1 MRLGTLRDGT
11 RDGALIVV
19 DRNGQRFTRAT
30 EAARTLQGALD
41 DWARAE
47 PVLRALAA
55 RLEDGTAVAERL
67 DCEQL
72 AAPLP
77 RAYEWIDGSAYLNH
91 VRLVRRARKAEL
103 PDDLETEPLV
113 YQGGSGVLLGP
124 RDPLPLPAP
133 AWGLDFE
140 SEIAVVLS
148 DVPAGTIATEAAR
161 YIRLVMV
168 ANDVTYRNL
177 VAAELAKGFGFFVSK
192 PATAF
197 SPFAVTVDELGPAF
211 RDGRVFAQLRS
222 SLNGVTVG
230 DVETGPEMWFSFA
243 DLIGHV
249 ARSRALVAG
258 TILGSGTVSNQ
269 DPARGV
275 SCLAERRMIETIEH
289 GAPRT
294 QYLTVGDV
302 VRIEA
307 FDDQGASLCGAIEQK
322 VTPAARPRTAT

>member
-19 DRNGQRFTRAT
+19 DRAGQRFSRAT
-30 EAARTLQGALD
+30 ETARTLQGALD
-41 DWARAE
+41 DWARVE
-47 PVLRALAA
+47 PVLRGLAA
-55 RLEDGTAVAERL
+55 RLEDGTGAAERL
-67 DCEQL
+67 DVGQL
-72 AAPLP
+72 SAPLP

-91 VRLVRRARKAEL
+91 IRLVRRARNAA
-103 PDDLETEPLV
+103 PPPDLETDPLV

-124 RDPLPLPAP
+124 RDPLPLADP

-140 SEIAVVLS
+140 AEIAVVLG
-148 DVPAGTIATEAAR
+148 DVPAGTTAAEAAR
-161 YIRLVMV
+161 YIRLVLV
-168 ANDVTYRNL
+168 ANDVTCRNL

-197 SPFAVTVDELGPAF
+197 SPFAVTLDELGASSF
-211 RDGRVFAQLRS
+211 RDGRLFARLRS
-222 SLNGVTVG
+222 ALNGATVG

-243 DLIGHV
+243 DLIAHV
-249 ARSRALVAG
+249 TRSRALVAG

-269 DPARGV
+269 DAARGV
-275 SCLAERRMIETIEH
+275 SCLVERRMIETIEH

-294 QYLTVGDV
+294 PYLRAGDV

-307 FDDQGASLCGAIEQK
+307 FDDLGNSLFGAIEQT
-322 VTPAARPRTAT
+322 VTPSDRQGVR

>member
-11 RDGALIVV
+11 RDGTLIVV
-19 DRNGQRFTRAT
+19 DRTGHRFSH
-30 EAARTLQGALD
+30 AAGIAPTLQAALD
-41 DWARAE
+41 DWNRVE
-47 PVLRALAA
+47 PALRALSQ
-55 RLEDGTAVAERL
+55 RL
-67 DCEQL
+67 DDGAAAGEPVDAGQL
-72 AAPLP
+72 SAPLP
-77 RAYEWIDGSAYLNH
+77 RAYEWIDGSSYLNH
-91 VRLVRRARKAEL
+91 IRLVRRARNADL
-103 PDDLETEPLV
+103 PPDLETDPLV

-124 RDPLPLPAP
+124 RDPLPLLDP

-140 SEIAVVLS
+140 AELAVVLA
-148 DVPAGTIATEAAR
+148 DVPRGTTAAEAAPH
-161 YIRLVMV
+161 IRLVMA

-197 SPFAVTVDELGPAF
+197 SPFAVTVDELAPSF
-211 RDGRVFAQLRS
+211 HDGRVFARLRS
-222 SLNGVTVG
+222 TLDDTIVG
-230 DVETGPEMWFSFA
+230 DLETGPEMWFSFA

-258 TILGSGTVSNQ
+258 TILGSGTVSNR

-275 SCLAERRMIETIEH
+275 SCLVERRMIETIEH

-294 QYLTVGDV
+294 PYLKAGDV

-307 FDDQGASLCGAIEQK
+307 FDAHGRSLFGAIEQT
-322 VTPAARPRTAT
+322 VAPASRHGAT

>member
-11 RDGALIVV
+11 RDGALIVI
-19 DRNGQRFTRAT
+19 DRTGQRFSRAG
-30 EAARTLQGALD
+30 EVAPTLQAALD

-47 PVLRALAA
+47 PGLRALSA
-55 RLEDGTAVAERL
+55 RLEDGTTPSEGLDVARL
-67 DCEQL
+67 S
-72 AAPLP
+72 APLP

-91 VRLVRRARKAEL
+91 IRLVRRARNAEV
-103 PDDLETEPLV
+103 PPDLETEPLV

-124 RDPLPLPAP
+124 RDHLPLTDP

-140 SEIAVVLS
+140 SEIAVVLG
-148 DVPAGTIATEAAR
+148 DVPVGTTAAEAAR
-161 YIRLVMV
+161 HIRLVMV
-168 ANDVTYRNL
+168 ANDVTCRNL

-197 SPFAVTVDELGPAF
+197 APFAVTVDELGPAF
-211 RDGRVFAQLRS
+211 RDGRVFAHLRS
-222 SLNGVTVG
+222 TLNGTIVG

-249 ARSRALVAG
+249 TRSRALVAG
-258 TILGSGTVSNQ
+258 TILGSGTVSNR
-269 DPARGV
+269 DRARGV
-275 SCLAERRMIETIEH
+275 SCLVERRMLETIEH

-294 QYLTVGDV
+294 PYLAAGDV

-307 FDDQGASLCGAIEQK
+307 FDDSGSSLCGAIEQT
-322 VTPAARPRTAT
+322 VTPARAKGAT